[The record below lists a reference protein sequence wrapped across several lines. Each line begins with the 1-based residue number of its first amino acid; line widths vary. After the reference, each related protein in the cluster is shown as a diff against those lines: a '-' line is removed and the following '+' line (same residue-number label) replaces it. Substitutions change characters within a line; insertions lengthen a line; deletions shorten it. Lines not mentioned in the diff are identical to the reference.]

1 MQLQGFVMRKCS
13 VEYENASMYR
23 GVLLWECSVEHGN
36 AAMQNFCLTFESNL
50 AQLTNP
56 ALHNATVSLLEK
68 KRSTGQLIKIILHLV
83 FLAIQPRVID
93 ILGREKGQPAKKCG
107 QLPTKQMNAW
117 TMLQLCLCL
126 LVSDSGS
133 DRQEINDRG
142 AIEKGHRVN
151 RSSLTVMNMSSCN
164 LIL

>member
-107 QLPTKQMNAW
+107 QLSCLRNRWMLAQCFNFVFVFWSETDKRLMSMVQKKKVTESTDQVWLLW
-117 TMLQLCLCL
+117 TCP
-126 LVSDSGS
+126 V
-133 DRQEINDRG
+133 
-142 AIEKGHRVN
+142 V
-151 RSSLTVMNMSSCN
+151 T
-164 LIL
+164 

>member
-1 MQLQGFVMRKCS
+1 
-13 VEYENASMYR
+13 
-23 GVLLWECSVEHGN
+23 
-36 AAMQNFCLTFESNL
+36 MQNFCLTFESNL

-56 ALHNATVSLLEK
+56 ALHNGTVSLLEK

-107 QLPTKQMNAW
+107 QLPTKQMNAR
-117 TMLQLCLCL
+117 TKLQFCL
-126 LVSDSGS
+126 LVR
-133 DRQEINDRG
+133 DRQEINVHG
-142 AIEKGHRVN
+142 AKEKGHRVN
-151 RSSLTVMNMSSCN
+151 RSSLTVVMNMSSCN

>member
-107 QLPTKQMNAW
+107 QLPTKQMNAR
-117 TMLQLCLCL
+117 TKLQFCL
-126 LVSDSGS
+126 LVR
-133 DRQEINDRG
+133 DRQEINVHG
-142 AIEKGHRVN
+142 AKGKGHQQIKFD
-151 RSSLTVMNMSSCN
+151 CYEHGQF
-164 LIL
+164 